1 MKKSILLFA
10 VALGMLTAC
19 DPIKEDGTFEVNSY
33 TSSNLLNGAEFSQY
47 ADQACT
53 TPKADGN
60 WIKYNIPNVSGIYIY
75 YVKPDGSEF
84 KLTSGAAGGVF
95 NFVPARGSDPNQTVY
110 FRYINANNE
119 ETIATHEFTVEVAAE
134 LKPEVRI
141 IASNAYGKKTW
152 KWDTQSYPDQ
162 WFAGAV
168 WGNLGYTP
176 GDGDTFV
183 DSGNGIWW
191 GAKPEEL
198 TGQLNHSDTGVATG
212 EEDPNAYMVFT
223 EDGLVNTY
231 TADGTIIRGGTYEIK
246 DWSPENPH
254 QVNGVNWHI
263 GTLVTDKPALL
274 FPFKINGGGTTV
286 TSFEILQLTPD
297 EMKLVY
303 ADAGTGGWSEA
314 TWWAFRSNSD
324 GDGCLTEYDKKD
336 WTWDTESYPD
346 QWFAGAVWGNFG
358 YTPGDGDSFVNA
370 GNGIWWGAK
379 PEELTGQLQHSDT
392 GTATGEE
399 SAAAYMTFTSDGLIT
414 TYAADGSEIRGG
426 TYEIT
431 EWNPDKPTQ
440 VNGVNWN
447 IGKMTTNQP
456 AILFPFKINGGGT
469 TVTSFEIMQLT
480 NEKMKLV
487 YADEGT
493 GGWSEATWWAFKKK

>member
-19 DPIKEDGTFEVNSY
+19 DPIKEDGTMDIDSY
-33 TSSNLLNGAEFSQY
+33 TSSNLLDGAEFSQY

-134 LKPEVRI
+134 LKPEVRF

-176 GDGDTFV
+176 GDGDSFV
-183 DSGNGIWW
+183 NGGNGIWW

-198 TGQLNHSDTGVATG
+198 TGQLQHSDTGVATG

-263 GTLVTDKPALL
+263 GTLVTDKPAIL

-286 TSFEILQLTPD
+286 TSFEIMQLTPD
-297 EMKLVY
+297 EMKLIY

-324 GDGCLTEYDKKD
+324 GDGCLTGYDKKD
-336 WTWDTESYPD
+336 WTWDTQSYPD

>member
-1 MKKSILLFA
+1 
-10 VALGMLTAC
+10 
-19 DPIKEDGTFEVNSY
+19 VNSY

>member
-1 MKKSILLFA
+1 M
-10 VALGMLTAC
+10 
-19 DPIKEDGTFEVNSY
+19 
-33 TSSNLLNGAEFSQY
+33 
-47 ADQACT
+47 
-53 TPKADGN
+53 
-60 WIKYNIPNVSGIYIY
+60 
-75 YVKPDGSEF
+75 
-84 KLTSGAAGGVF
+84 
-95 NFVPARGSDPNQTVY
+95 
-110 FRYINANNE
+110 
-119 ETIATHEFTVEVAAE
+119 
-134 LKPEVRI
+134 
-141 IASNAYGKKTW
+141 
-152 KWDTQSYPDQ
+152 
-162 WFAGAV
+162 
-168 WGNLGYTP
+168 GYTP
-176 GDGDTFV
+176 GDGDSFV
-183 DSGNGIWW
+183 NGGNGIWW

-198 TGQLNHSDTGVATG
+198 TGQLQHSDTGVATG

-263 GTLVTDKPALL
+263 GTLVTDKPAIL

-286 TSFEILQLTPD
+286 TSFEIMQLTPD

-324 GDGCLTEYDKKD
+324 GDGCLTGYDKKD